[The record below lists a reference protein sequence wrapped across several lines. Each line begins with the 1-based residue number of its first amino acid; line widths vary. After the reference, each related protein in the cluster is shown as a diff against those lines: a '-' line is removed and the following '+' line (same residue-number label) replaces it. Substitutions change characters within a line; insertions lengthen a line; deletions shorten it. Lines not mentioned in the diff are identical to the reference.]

1 MKQKY
6 DTQTLFILREFKKAL
21 EIGAEVHANKISLA
35 NPEIPMDTFQAVA
48 RGEVEVC

>member
-21 EIGAEVHANKISLA
+21 DLGAYSYAARIVLA
-35 NPEIPMDTFQAVA
+35 NPQIPASQFMDAEK
-48 RGEVEVC
+48 GLVC